1 MSNTPTAMTEAERDH
16 LANYKKPHLLLHKA
30 EQIARAIH
38 DLSHPENEVVFPE
51 VRHWLADEL
60 CSTLSRLQ
68 EVTGGETWRPQK

>member
-1 MSNTPTAMTEAERDH
+1 MNSQTSAMTEAERDH

-51 VRHWLADEL
+51 VRYWLADEL
-60 CSTLSRLQ
+60 CSTLERLGN
-68 EVTGGETWRPQK
+68 ETGYNVRGNA